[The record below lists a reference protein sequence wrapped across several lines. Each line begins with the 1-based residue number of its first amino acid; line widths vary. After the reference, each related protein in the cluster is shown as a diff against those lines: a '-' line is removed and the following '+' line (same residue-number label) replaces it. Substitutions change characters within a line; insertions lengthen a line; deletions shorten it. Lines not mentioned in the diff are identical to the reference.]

1 MLNLTKY
8 VLEKVSFDKGLFK
21 KELIKASK
29 ALKKEDL
36 MLLYTWGIVQFA
48 SDHQEMLKE
57 IISPM
62 I

>member
-8 VLEKVSFDKGLFK
+8 VLEKVSFDKKLFK
-21 KELIKASK
+21 KELVKATK
-29 ALKKEDL
+29 ALKKEEL

-48 SDHQEMLKE
+48 SDHQEMLRE
-57 IISPM
+57 VVSPF

>member
-21 KELIKASK
+21 KELIKATK

-36 MLLYTWGIVQFA
+36 MLLYTWGLMQFA
-48 SDHQEMLKE
+48 TEHQELLRE
-57 IISPM
+57 VISPM

>member
-36 MLLYTWGIVQFA
+36 MLLYTWGLVQFA
-48 SDHQEMLKE
+48 AEHQEMLKE
-57 IISPM
+57 VIAPM

>member
-8 VLEKVSFDKGLFK
+8 VLEKVSFDQKLFK
-21 KELIKASK
+21 KELIKATK
-29 ALKKEDL
+29 ALKKEEL

-48 SDHQEMLKE
+48 AEHQAMVKE
-57 IISPM
+57 IVSPF